1 MRVSKKTLIISGMTI
16 LIVAPIAYLGLKK
29 PTEPTEPPLTAQQQ
43 KIVTALEKD
52 SDNDGLKDWEEALW
66 KTDLHNKD
74 TDGDGTPDGEEV
86 AAGKDPLKAGPN
98 DFLDTATST
107 PNGAADSGKPKTAT
121 EAFAR
126 DFFGKYIAL
135 MKKGGETVSEEDQA
149 GIVSELL
156 SKKYITLE
164 AIVYPASIIKTSP
177 DNSKTALHSYG
188 NAVGTIFIKNSPKVV
203 ENELTIFEN
212 ALTEKNAG
220 GKGDMEIAKLDDIIL
235 GYQKTVRDIKAMTVP
250 SGSKDLHLDLLNSI
264 GQVLS
269 GIESL
274 RASYDDPVR
283 GLPTISFYQ
292 TAITNLKESMTQLYA
307 YFVRNGV
314 TFTQVE
320 SGYIFASV
328 I

>member
-1 MRVSKKTLIISGMTI
+1 MWILGISI
-16 LIVAPIAYLGLKK
+16 LIVAPIIYLGLKK
-29 PTEPTEPPLTAQQQ
+29 PTEPSEPPLTPQQQ

-52 SDNDGLKDWEEALW
+52 SDGDGLKDWEEALW
-66 KTDLHNKD
+66 KTDPHNKD

-86 AAGKDPLKAGPN
+86 AEGRDPLKAGPN
-98 DFLDTATST
+98 DFLDTASTT
-107 PNGAADSGKPKTAT
+107 PNGTVTDSNKPKTAT

-135 MKKGGETVSEEDQA
+135 VKKGGDTVSEEDQA
-149 GIVSELL
+149 GIISELL

-164 AIVYPASIIKTSP
+164 PVVYPDTLIKTSQ

-188 NAVGTIFIKNSPKVV
+188 NTVGTIFIKDSPKVI
-203 ENELTIFEN
+203 ENELTVFEN
-212 ALTEKNAG
+212 AITIKNAG
-220 GKGDMEIAKLDDIIL
+220 QNPANELAKLDDIVT
-235 GYQKTVRDIKAMTVP
+235 GYQKVVRDLKLVTVP
-250 SGSKDLHLDLLNSI
+250 SDAKDLHVALLNGV

-292 TAITNLKESMTQLYA
+292 SAIENLKESMTQLYA

-314 TFTQVE
+314 TFTQSE